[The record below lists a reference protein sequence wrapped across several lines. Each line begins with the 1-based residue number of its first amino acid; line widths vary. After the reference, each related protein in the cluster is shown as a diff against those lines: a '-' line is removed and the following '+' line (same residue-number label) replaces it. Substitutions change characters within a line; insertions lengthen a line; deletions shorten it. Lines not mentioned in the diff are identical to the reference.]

1 MKKLG
6 LFLLILFVA
15 GGAIAYTTGYAGR
28 AVGYARTQALPK
40 DHTLLKFFDAKTA
53 GVGIVQLPLAKAP
66 KYEGVKNRLEGIRHD
81 LEEVSG
87 IRVLLD
93 VDTIAIGSDL
103 IAARGRFSWG
113 RLSAHLKD
121 HGYTITNEQNRPIA
135 VRSDTGEALTLIKSY
150 LLHGKTPKVIEAL
163 DRFENE
169 SGLNDESALVEYVDS
184 AGWRHALLGAVKLSD
199 APLSF
204 SEALTGKTNMRA
216 AMVAVDF
223 RGEDYPLSF
232 YLVPGS
238 AAQSAEVVEMMKKG
252 RDDMVNGL
260 KSDTTP
266 EGIALRGALERAN
279 IVTEEN
285 TRVRLSLVLPGIVV
299 DKAVGETKN
308 FANSLQ
314 GPMRALSGPLLG
326 KAFQQL
332 IFQK

>member
-1 MKKLG
+1 MKKFG
-6 LFLLILFVA
+6 LILLILLVA
-15 GGAIAYTTGYAGR
+15 SGAIAYTTGYAGR

-81 LEEVSG
+81 IEEVSG
-87 IRVLLD
+87 IRMLLD

-103 IAARGRFSWG
+103 IAARGRFSWS
-113 RLSAHLKD
+113 RLESNLKE

-135 VRSDTGEALTLIKSY
+135 VRNDTGEALTLAKGY

-163 DRFENE
+163 DRIENE
-169 SGLNDESALVEYVDS
+169 DGLTDESALVEYVD
-184 AGWRHALLGAVKLSD
+184 AVGWRHALVGAIKLSD

-204 SEALTGKTNMRA
+204 SEALTGNTNMRA

-238 AAQSAEVVEMMKKG
+238 ARQSAEVVELMTKG
-252 RDDMVNGL
+252 RDDMVHSL
-260 KSDTTP
+260 KNDSTP
-266 EGIALRGALERAN
+266 EGIALRGALERAE
-279 IVTEEN
+279 ITTEEN
-285 TRVRLSLVLPGIVV
+285 TRVRLSIVLPGIVV

-308 FANSLQ
+308 FTNSLN
-314 GPMRALSGPLLG
+314 GTLRSLAGPLMG
-326 KAFQQL
+326 KALQQL
-332 IFQK
+332 LIR